1 MLFRNLKMFALTF
14 TIVALFV
21 GLSGCEKVTNV
32 VDDAVIKPYTV
43 DVGVIVSQTGKDADA
58 YGLPMLRGFELAL
71 EEINS
76 DMPGGLS
83 IMFSPKDD
91 LSSEEGAI
99 AAVQELVDEGVPAI
113 VGIAISDYLEDAFP
127 IAQEAGVVAFSS
139 VSSAAGLSSIGD
151 YVFRAGLAVD
161 KIIPPG
167 VMLTQAKLGYTN
179 VAVIYDEEDTYS
191 VSVKDE
197 LQKAFDANSVT
208 VVASEA
214 FKTNDTDFTAQLTNI
229 MNLDPQPDAL
239 FIAALSQEMTEI
251 IKQTDTVGIPDTV
264 HLIVP
269 DLSNKEVQAAGTAAE
284 GAITLTNWYSKSNIP
299 GNQAFV
305 QKYMDAHG
313 IEAEPWAAQSY
324 ATLYILAD
332 AIMKAK
338 TKDAAGIRD
347 ALSQTMDFPTIL
359 GNFSFDPNGEALYEP
374 IILKVN
380 GGVFEVYE

>member
-1 MLFRNLKMFALTF
+1 MFAF
-14 TIVALFV
+14 TLAIVALVV
-21 GLSGCEKVTNV
+21 GLYGCEKVTKV

-43 DVGVIVSQTGKDADA
+43 NVGVIVSQTGKDADA
-58 YGLPMLRGFELAL
+58 YGLPMQRGFELAL
-71 EEINS
+71 EEINN

-83 IMFSPKDD
+83 ITFSSKDD

-197 LQKAFDANSVT
+197 LQKAFDANGVT

-229 MNLDPQPDAL
+229 MNLDPQPGAL
-239 FIAALSQEMTEI
+239 FIAGLSQEMTEI

-269 DLSNKEVQAAGTAAE
+269 DLSNKEVQAAGAAVE

-299 GNQAFV
+299 GNQEFV

-332 AIMKAK
+332 AIVKAE

-347 ALSQTMDFPTIL
+347 ALEQTMDFPTLL
-359 GNFSFDPNGEALYEP
+359 GNFSFDPNGEALYDP